1 MSIVL
6 LLARLVLA
14 VVFLVAGIGKLLD
27 LKGSQQAMRDFSLPG
42 FLATPLGIILPFAEL
57 AVAIALIPTA
67 SAWWGGIGALVLL
80 LLFVAGIAYN
90 LTIGR
95 KPDCHC
101 FGVFYSSAI
110 GKSTLIRNLVLV
122 VVAGLIVAFG
132 PINTEISMVAWISSL
147 TIAEGIG
154 LIVGIVVVAL
164 LAGESWLLLEMMR
177 QIGKLTLRLE
187 AVESGNPAS
196 GESDWLGLPEG
207 EDAPDFELPD
217 LDGEIVTLESLLSR
231 GEGVMLVFTSPT
243 CGPCEAMM
251 PELGQW
257 IHDYSDKMT
266 FALISQGSAE
276 INRAKVIEHGIA
288 PVLLQQDREV
298 AESYLVRATPSAVII
313 RTDGSIHSSIAE
325 GEDQIRDLIK
335 EETMDLSEVK
345 PKNLPV
351 LNVMGMPNETMF
363 AAVGAPAPNVTLPD
377 LDGQMIQLSD
387 FLGSPTLMLFW
398 SPDCGYC
405 QDMLRNLKAW
415 EAKPPKGA
423 PQLYIISS
431 GTATA
436 NKKQGLRSTVLLD
449 EGFSIATL
457 FGVKGTPSAVLVDE
471 NGIVI
476 DKPSVGADEIWQLA
490 NSTARKY
497 ARGKPK
503 PATV

>member
-1 MSIVL
+1 
-6 LLARLVLA
+6 
-14 VVFLVAGIGKLLD
+14 
-27 LKGSQQAMRDFSLPG
+27 
-42 FLATPLGIILPFAEL
+42 
-57 AVAIALIPTA
+57 
-67 SAWWGGIGALVLL
+67 
-80 LLFVAGIAYN
+80 
-90 LTIGR
+90 
-95 KPDCHC
+95 
-101 FGVFYSSAI
+101 
-110 GKSTLIRNLVLV
+110 
-122 VVAGLIVAFG
+122 
-132 PINTEISMVAWISSL
+132 
-147 TIAEGIG
+147 
-154 LIVGIVVVAL
+154 
-164 LAGESWLLLEMMR
+164 
-177 QIGKLTLRLE
+177 
-187 AVESGNPAS
+187 
-196 GESDWLGLPEG
+196 
-207 EDAPDFELPD
+207 
-217 LDGEIVTLESLLSR
+217 
-231 GEGVMLVFTSPT
+231 
-243 CGPCEAMM
+243 MM

-276 INRAKVIEHGIA
+276 INRAKVIEYGIA

-497 ARGKPK
+497 AKGKPK